1 MKPVN
6 GNPAQADSKNGG
18 NQTGSSL
25 LNVLADV
32 AMTKEKMPGKSKN
45 GYGGAVKGG
54 GEAVDGAA
62 TAIGSDGESD
72 LPSDEE
78 EGGEHFSTLR
88 ELLIRPAP
96 KTSTGKN
103 SEQNAAPVAKR
114 QRMETLEDVISC
126 VIERGVD
133 REPSP
138 EASASAT
145 AAGAAGP
152 SPNSSTATATTTAPG
167 KDSNGEPKEVA
178 VDVELVHFK
187 RRACLGCHTILTEIC
202 STGSR
207 QP

>member
-32 AMTKEKMPGKSKN
+32 ALAKEKKPGKSNN
-45 GYGGAVKGG
+45 GYGSA
-54 GEAVDGAA
+54 GAA

-88 ELLIRPAP
+88 ELLIIRPSP

-103 SEQNAAPVAKR
+103 SEQNAAPVA
-114 QRMETLEDVISC
+114 
-126 VIERGVD
+126 
-133 REPSP
+133 
-138 EASASAT
+138 
-145 AAGAAGP
+145 
-152 SPNSSTATATTTAPG
+152 
-167 KDSNGEPKEVA
+167 
-178 VDVELVHFK
+178 
-187 RRACLGCHTILTEIC
+187 
-202 STGSR
+202 
-207 QP
+207 

>member
-1 MKPVN
+1 
-6 GNPAQADSKNGG
+6 
-18 NQTGSSL
+18 
-25 LNVLADV
+25 
-32 AMTKEKMPGKSKN
+32 
-45 GYGGAVKGG
+45 
-54 GEAVDGAA
+54 
-62 TAIGSDGESD
+62 
-72 LPSDEE
+72 
-78 EGGEHFSTLR
+78 
-88 ELLIRPAP
+88 
-96 KTSTGKN
+96 
-103 SEQNAAPVAKR
+103 
-114 QRMETLEDVISC
+114 METLEDVISC